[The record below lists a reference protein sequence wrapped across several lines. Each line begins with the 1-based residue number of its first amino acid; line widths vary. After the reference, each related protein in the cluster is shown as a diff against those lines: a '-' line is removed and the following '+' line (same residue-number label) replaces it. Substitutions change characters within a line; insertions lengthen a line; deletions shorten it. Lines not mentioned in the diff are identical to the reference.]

1 MTENIFGELEG
12 IEERVLLKS
21 ILEKVVETVES
32 AKDMDKMA
40 NSLSNDLSP
49 QSNVV
54 IDLELEKKKFLKII
68 KKINSQR
75 NRAGYQK
82 MLAFAQRDNKNL
94 VMDDC
99 KVIIEDLLVD
109 GLIYNDSKVVDK
121 ESFKV
126 FENESEKEPSV

>member
-99 KVIIEDLLVD
+99 KVIIADLLVE
-109 GLIYNDSKVVDK
+109 GLIYNDSTVVDK